1 VLRVKVAAANADQ
14 QIIQAEVQEQVAQA
28 SLLTLIGSRPEATDV
43 DFSEP
48 SEIVTRQVPGEFPAA
63 EQFAQ
68 DHRHEIA
75 SAEQS
80 QSAAHHTMLSQSFR
94 LVPEVNVSGSYMRVA
109 NLPSGIPPN
118 YLLFQLGL
126 NWPIWQWGAT
136 YYEARAASERDDAAA
151 ARVEGT
157 RQQVSLEVDQRM
169 AEERAAANA
178 VSVAQEAIQ
187 QAEEAHRVTEAL
199 VKAGSATTT
208 DLLDAQS
215 ALTQARLNLVRA
227 KYQELRARSA
237 LTRALGA

>member
-1 VLRVKVAAANADQ
+1 
-14 QIIQAEVQEQVAQA
+14 
-28 SLLTLIGSRPEATDV
+28 
-43 DFSEP
+43 
-48 SEIVTRQVPGEFPAA
+48 
-63 EQFAQ
+63 
-68 DHRHEIA
+68 
-75 SAEQS
+75 
-80 QSAAHHTMLSQSFR
+80 
-94 LVPEVNVSGSYMRVA
+94 
-109 NLPSGIPPN
+109 
-118 YLLFQLGL
+118 
-126 NWPIWQWGAT
+126 
-136 YYEARAASERDDAAA
+136 
-151 ARVEGT
+151 
-157 RQQVSLEVDQRM
+157 VSLEVDQRM